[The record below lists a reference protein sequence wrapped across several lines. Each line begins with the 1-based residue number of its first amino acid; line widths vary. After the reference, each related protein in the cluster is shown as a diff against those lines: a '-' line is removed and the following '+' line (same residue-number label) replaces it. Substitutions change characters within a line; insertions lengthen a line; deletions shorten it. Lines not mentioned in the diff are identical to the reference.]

1 MTLDLYRALWRFAE
15 GVRRQYILAMILLAA
30 ASGVRLA
37 IPLLA
42 GMAINSIQ
50 LAGEGSLLR
59 AGLCI
64 LGVFGVQLT
73 MWSLHFPG
81 RVLERNV
88 GIRVRANMADALYAK
103 LVALPLSWHESRH
116 SAEIHYRTQQAT
128 RALFDF
134 TQGQYVY
141 LQSAINLCGPLIA
154 LTVLSKTVGGIAIAG
169 YVILAT
175 LIVRFDEVMLR
186 LQRDESAAERRYAA
200 RVLDF
205 LGNISTV
212 ASLRLASASRSL
224 VAGRLQSVFEPLKKN
239 IVVNETKWCAV
250 DLMSVGLSWT
260 LVAVYAWLTH
270 RNGEG
275 AGGTILLGSVFM
287 VYQYAQQSAG
297 VVSTMAQNY
306 QVFTRIK
313 TDVAAAD
320 PIWEAAERSAATA
333 QIAADW
339 KRIEARGV
347 SFQYEAE
354 RKAGIHD
361 VALTITR
368 GERIA
373 LVGPSGS
380 GKSTLL
386 RLIAGLYDPQHGYYS
401 VDGETVFGGRHLGCI
416 ATLIP
421 QEAEIFEAT
430 ARENL
435 TFGAERSDETIQRA
449 ARMSAFDSVLATL
462 PQGLDTPI
470 SERGFNISGGQRQ
483 RLALARGLLAAECAP
498 RGPSSIVLLDEPTS
512 ALDQLTEA
520 VVFANL
526 RASLPQTTIIA
537 AVHRLSALEH
547 FDRVVLMHEG
557 TVLDTG
563 TIAEL
568 TERQPLFREMLREDE
583 TVRESFRGVLRS

>member
-1 MTLDLYRALWRFAE
+1 MTFDLYRALWRFAE

-50 LAGEGSLLR
+50 LAGDGSLLR

-103 LVALPLSWHESRH
+103 LVALPLAWHESRH
-116 SAEIHYRTQQAT
+116 SAETHYRTQQAT

-141 LQSAINLCGPLIA
+141 LQSAINLCGPIVA
-154 LTVLSKTVGGIAIAG
+154 LTVLSPTIGSIAVVG

-175 LIVRFDEVMLR
+175 LIVRFDAVMLR

-212 ASLRLASASRSL
+212 ASLRLASASRAL
-224 VAGRLQSVFEPLKKN
+224 VAGRLQSVFEPLRKN

-260 LVAVYAWLTH
+260 LVAAYAWLAH
-270 RNGEG
+270 RSGETSG
-275 AGGTILLGSVFM
+275 TTILLGSVFM
-287 VYQYAQQSAG
+287 VYQYAQQAAG

-320 PIWEAAERSAATA
+320 PIWEAAERPASTA

-339 KRIEARGV
+339 
-347 SFQYEAE
+347 
-354 RKAGIHD
+354 
-361 VALTITR
+361 
-368 GERIA
+368 
-373 LVGPSGS
+373 
-380 GKSTLL
+380 
-386 RLIAGLYDPQHGYYS
+386 
-401 VDGETVFGGRHLGCI
+401 
-416 ATLIP
+416 
-421 QEAEIFEAT
+421 
-430 ARENL
+430 
-435 TFGAERSDETIQRA
+435 
-449 ARMSAFDSVLATL
+449 
-462 PQGLDTPI
+462 
-470 SERGFNISGGQRQ
+470 
-483 RLALARGLLAAECAP
+483 
-498 RGPSSIVLLDEPTS
+498 
-512 ALDQLTEA
+512 
-520 VVFANL
+520 
-526 RASLPQTTIIA
+526 
-537 AVHRLSALEH
+537 
-547 FDRVVLMHEG
+547 
-557 TVLDTG
+557 
-563 TIAEL
+563 
-568 TERQPLFREMLREDE
+568 
-583 TVRESFRGVLRS
+583 